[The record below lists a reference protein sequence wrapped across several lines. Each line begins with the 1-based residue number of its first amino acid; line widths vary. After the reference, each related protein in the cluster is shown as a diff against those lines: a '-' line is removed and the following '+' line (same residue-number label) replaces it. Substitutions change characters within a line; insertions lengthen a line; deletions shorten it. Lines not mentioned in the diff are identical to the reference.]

1 MLLVPWPF
9 FEFLSA
15 AVLEKTPVQ
24 TKSGVDDGAG
34 ERSTERIERLQ
45 PMSAQER
52 KAMPTAHLYDDVRA
66 RAGPFM

>member
-1 MLLVPWPF
+1 MLMVPWPF

-24 TKSGVDDGAG
+24 TKSGVGDGAG

-52 KAMPTAHLYDDVRA
+52 
-66 RAGPFM
+66 